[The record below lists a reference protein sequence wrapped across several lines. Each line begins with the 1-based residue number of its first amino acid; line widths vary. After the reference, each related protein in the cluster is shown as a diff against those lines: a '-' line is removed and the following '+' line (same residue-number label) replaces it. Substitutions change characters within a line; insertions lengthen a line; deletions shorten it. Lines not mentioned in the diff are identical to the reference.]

1 MWLALYLSAMIIDLT
16 ITALV
21 GGLLAG
27 PFSKWLAW
35 TDQMMIILV
44 LILIS
49 LTMVLVDWKKLS

>member
-35 TDQMMIILV
+35 TDQMMIILF
-44 LILIS
+44 LIHQQFFYFI
-49 LTMVLVDWKKLS
+49 DC

>member
-21 GGLLAG
+21 GGLLVG

-49 LTMVLVDWKKLS
+49 LAMVLVDWKKLS

>member
-16 ITALV
+16 ITDLV

-49 LTMVLVDWKKLS
+49 LAMVLVDWKKLS

>member
-1 MWLALYLSAMIIDLT
+1 MIIDLT

-49 LTMVLVDWKKLS
+49 LAMVLVDWKKLS

>member
-27 PFSKWLAW
+27 PSSKWLAW

-49 LTMVLVDWKKLS
+49 LAMVLVDWKKLS